1 MVKNINFKNIKFI
14 VAPIKLLILIVTFI
28 APFIFVTYQLISEIN
43 LRIDFTNKE
52 SVGIEYNQS
61 MRQLL
66 EKVQKHNL
74 LSQLYLLGD
83 ISIKT
88 EWENSTNQTSNYIQ
102 EIDATDKELNPILK
116 TTDKWTAIF
125 RNWQSLLLQE
135 PTMSPEQSGENHK
148 LIVAQIVSLINHVG
162 DSSNLNFDP
171 SLDSYYLMIALVRHL
186 PRNLESLDQLRN
198 FVANKKKTQITI
210 KERAEL
216 IIRHGISKSSMVEI
230 KRGLETAFSVDAS
243 LRPPIG
249 FHLKESLLNNEV
261 FISLVNQ
268 ILVGESA
275 EIDLQG
281 QDYISVGNQAIQSQ
295 YKLYDAIAPALQNLL
310 QIRVNSLQDRRRQ
323 VRLFTLMVLAV
334 FIYIFLSLA
343 SNQRKRLR
351 AEKNLRQQQEKTEM
365 LLLNVLPQAI
375 ASRLKDGDE
384 AIADNF
390 AEVTVLFADIV
401 GFTEISSRI
410 APQQVVSLLNQV
422 FSAFDYLAEI
432 HGLEKIKTVGDAYMV
447 VGGLPNPRTDHVEA
461 VLDMALDMR
470 VAISK
475 VSQELGEDCQI
486 RIGVNTGPV
495 VAGVIGIKKFI
506 YDLWG
511 DTVNVASRMESQ
523 GIPGEIQ
530 ITAETYK
537 RVRHKYKFQE
547 RGIVQVKGKG
557 EMLAYLLLGKT

>member
-1 MVKNINFKNIKFI
+1 MVKNIKFI

-28 APFIFVTYQLISEIN
+28 APFIFVTYQLVSEIN
-43 LRIDFTNKE
+43 IRIDFTQKE
-52 SVGIEYNQS
+52 NTGIEYNQS

-66 EKVQKHNL
+66 ERVQKHHL
-74 LSQLYLLGD
+74 LSQIYLLGD
-83 ISIKT
+83 NPTKT
-88 EWENSTNQTSNYIQ
+88 EWANLTNQVSNYIQ
-102 EIDATDKELNPILK
+102 EIDTIDKQLNPILK

-125 RNWQSLLLQE
+125 RNWQDLLLQE
-135 PTMSPEQSGENHK
+135 PTMSPEQSGESHK
-148 LIVAQIVSLINHVG
+148 LITAQIVSLINHVG

-171 SLDSYYLMIALVRHL
+171 SLDSYYLMMALVRHL
-186 PRNLESLDQLRN
+186 PRNLESLEQLRGFIN
-198 FVANKKKTQITI
+198 NKQKTQITI

-216 IIRHGISKSSMVEI
+216 IIRHGVSKSSMVEI
-230 KRGLETAFSVDAS
+230 KRGLEVALGVDTS

-249 FHLKESLLNNEV
+249 FHLKESLLNNEI

-268 ILVGESA
+268 ILLNESA
-275 EIDLQG
+275 EINLQG
-281 QDYISVGNQAIQSQ
+281 QDYITLGNQAIQSQ

-310 QIRVNSLQDRRRQ
+310 QIRVNGLQDRRRQ
-323 VRLFTLMVLAV
+323 VKIFTLMVLAAFV
-334 FIYIFLSLA
+334 YIFLSLA

-351 AEKNLRQQQEKTEM
+351 AEKSLRQQQEKSEM

-384 AIADNF
+384 SIADNF
-390 AEVTVLFADIV
+390 AEVTVMFADIV

-422 FSAFDYLAEI
+422 FSAFDYLAET

-447 VGGLPNPRTDHVEA
+447 VGGLPNPRADHVEA
-461 VLDMALDMR
+461 VLDMAIDMR
-470 VAISK
+470 IAISK
-475 VSQELGEDCQI
+475 VSQEIGEDCQI

-506 YDLWG
+506 YDIWG

-523 GIPGEIQ
+523 GISGEIQ
-530 ITAETYK
+530 LTAETYN

-547 RGIVQVKGKG
+547 RGIIPIKGKG
-557 EMLAYLLLGKT
+557 EILTYLLLGKA

>member
-1 MVKNINFKNIKFI
+1 MVKNIKFI

-28 APFIFVTYQLISEIN
+28 APFIFVTYQLVSEIN
-43 LRIDFTNKE
+43 IRIDFTQKE
-52 SVGIEYNQS
+52 NTGIEYNQS

-66 EKVQKHNL
+66 ERVQKHHL
-74 LSQLYLLGD
+74 LSQIYLLGD
-83 ISIKT
+83 NPTKT
-88 EWENSTNQTSNYIQ
+88 EWANLTNQVSNYIQ
-102 EIDATDKELNPILK
+102 EIDTIDKQLNPILK

-125 RNWQSLLLQE
+125 RNWQDLLLQE
-135 PTMSPEQSGENHK
+135 PTMSPEQSAESHK
-148 LIVAQIVSLINHVG
+148 LITAQIVSLINHVG

-171 SLDSYYLMIALVRHL
+171 SLDSYYLMMALVRHL
-186 PRNLESLDQLRN
+186 PRNLESLDQLRG
-198 FVANKKKTQITI
+198 FIANKQKTQITI

-216 IIRHGISKSSMVEI
+216 IIRHGVSKSSMVEI
-230 KRGLETAFSVDAS
+230 KRGLEVAFGVDTS

-249 FHLKESLLNNEV
+249 FHLKESLLNNEI

-268 ILVGESA
+268 ILLNESA
-275 EIDLQG
+275 EINLQG
-281 QDYISVGNQAIQSQ
+281 QDYITLGNQAIQSQ

-310 QIRVNSLQDRRRQ
+310 QIRVNGLQDRRRQ
-323 VRLFTLMVLAV
+323 VKIFTLMVLAAFV
-334 FIYIFLSLA
+334 YIFLSLA

-351 AEKNLRQQQEKTEM
+351 AEKSLRQQQEKSEM

-384 AIADNF
+384 SIADNF
-390 AEVTVLFADIV
+390 AEVTVMFADIV

-422 FSAFDYLAEI
+422 FSAFDYLAET

-447 VGGLPNPRTDHVEA
+447 VGGLPNPRADHVEA
-461 VLDMALDMR
+461 VLDMAIDMR
-470 VAISK
+470 IAISK
-475 VSQELGEDCQI
+475 VSQEIGEDCQI

-506 YDLWG
+506 YDIWG

-523 GIPGEIQ
+523 GISGEIQ
-530 ITAETYK
+530 LTAETYN

-547 RGIVQVKGKG
+547 RGIIPIKGKG
-557 EMLAYLLLGKT
+557 EILTYLLLGKA